1 MDETIYKI
9 ALAGYLHDI
18 GKFAERAH
26 DKNKRATENEEKIPG
41 FFPDEKFIN
50 DNMDL
55 YQPHFKDKYTHK
67 HAVYT
72 AAFIDHLEKILPK
85 QFNKENWG
93 LGDPFMNLAAGHH
106 KPETPMQ
113 WIIAMA
119 DRISSGFERQE
130 FEDYNNE
137 IGVRDYKKTRL
148 LTIFEGIDLNDKW
161 KENLDGYNY
170 RYPLEKL
177 TPETIFPIKH
187 TDSQENLSNKEYS
200 DLFYKFVGSLEKLKH
215 KQTIHIWLEH
225 FDSLFMIYASNIPS
239 ATVGM
244 VIPDISLYDHS
255 KMTSALASSIYLYHM
270 HNNTLEMGKIRDG
283 YDEKKFLIITGDFYG
298 IQDFIFSEGGNTGKA
313 AAKLLRGR
321 SFAVSLISELAA
333 DMLCREIG
341 LTISSIVLNAAGKFT
356 IIAPNT
362 ENTLKGIKEIEE
374 KINDWLIKNFFGE
387 STFGISYIEASYN
400 DFTVENE
407 KFNELMENLSKKTE
421 IRKLTKIDLN
431 KFGGAVENYLDGF
444 NNDLNKK
451 LCPFCGK
458 RPSNKDVENDSIL
471 GEGNKSACN
480 ICRDHIYIGT
490 NLVKSDK
497 IAIATI
503 DANIH
508 GQKLKEPIFGIYQ
521 LFFDISG
528 DLNEM
533 ANDGSL
539 IKYWNISGAING
551 NVSKEITAKFINGYT
566 PKYEEEDNRD
576 SRLLAGEKTEKK
588 KLELIDNIKKGYPK
602 TFLHLAKKSLNKTDK
617 PGEFTGIEALGCL
630 KADVDNL
637 GLIFTCGLKNN
648 NLSRTATMSRQLNYF
663 FSVYLPYILG
673 GHAEFKN
680 IYTVFA
686 GGDDLFLIGPWNKIV
701 DFASF
706 LNNKFK
712 EYVCENQDITISAGI
727 NINKPD
733 KPVLSFSKTAENAL
747 KKSKENYKDSL
758 TLFGEPVKWDEFKKL
773 EEIKIKIQ
781 EWLDLKFINKS
792 MLFRFNN
799 FIELASREKKLKE
812 LDKFNMEDIE
822 CLQWRAKFKYN
833 LIRNIGKDK
842 GFNEQERKDAVKSV
856 EESAEWI
863 EMYAGAMKI
872 SLWQII
878 YNQRR

>member
-26 DKNKRATENEEKIPG
+26 DKNKTAVGNEEKGHG
-41 FFPDEKFIN
+41 FFPDEKFMN

-72 AAFIDHLEKILPK
+72 AAFIDHLEKILPE
-85 QFNKENWG
+85 QFNKGKWG
-93 LGDPFMNLAAGHH
+93 FGDPFMNLAAGHH

-119 DRISSGFERQE
+119 DRISSGFDRQE

-137 IGVRDYKKTRL
+137 IAVRDYKKTRL

-161 KENLDGYNY
+161 KENLDGYDY
-170 RYPLEKL
+170 RYPLKVL
-177 TPETIFPIKH
+177 APETIFPVKY
-187 TDSQENLSNKEYS
+187 TDSKDNLSNEEYS
-200 DLFYKFVGSLEKLKH
+200 NLFFDFVDSLEKLKH
-215 KQTIHIWLEH
+215 KHNIHIWLEH
-225 FDSLFMIYASNIPS
+225 FDSLFMIYASNIPA
-239 ATVGM
+239 ATVGR

-255 KMTSALASSIYLYHM
+255 KITSALASAIYLYHM
-270 HNNTLEMGKIRDG
+270 HNNTLEIGKIRDD
-283 YDEKKFLIITGDFYG
+283 YENKKFLIITGDFYG
-298 IQDFIFSEGGNTGKA
+298 IQDFIFSEGGSTGKA

-362 ENTLKGIKEIEE
+362 ESSLKGVKEVEK
-374 KINDWLIKNFFGE
+374 KINEWLIKNFFGE

-400 DFTVENE
+400 DFTID
-407 KFNELMENLSKKTE
+407 KFDELMENLSKKTE

-431 KFGGAVENYLDGF
+431 KFGGVVENYLDGF

-458 RPSNKDVENDSIL
+458 RPSNKDIENDPFL
-471 GEGNKSACN
+471 GGDKNSACN

-490 NLVKSDK
+490 NLVKNDK
-497 IAIATI
+497 IAILTKN
-503 DANIH
+503 ANIY
-508 GQKLKEPIFGIYQ
+508 GEKLKEPIFDRYQ
-521 LFFDISG
+521 LSFDVSG

-539 IKYWNISGAING
+539 IKYWNISSAING

-566 PKYEEEDNRD
+566 PKYEEEDNKD
-576 SRLLAGEKTEKK
+576 PRLLAGGKTEKK
-588 KLELIDNIKKGYPK
+588 KLELIDYIKEGYPK
-602 TFLHLAKKSLNKTDK
+602 TFSHLAKKSLLNKTDK
-617 PGEFTGIEALGCL
+617 PDKFTGIEALGCL
-630 KADVDNL
+630 KADVDKL
-637 GLIFTCGLKNN
+637 GLIFTCGLQHN

-663 FSVYLPYILG
+663 FSVYLPHILSS
-673 GHAEFKN
+673 HTEFKN

-686 GGDDLFLIGPWNKIV
+686 GGDDLFLIGPWNRIV

-706 LNNKFK
+706 LNDKFR
-712 EYVCENQDITISAGI
+712 EYVCENPDITISAGI
-727 NINKPD
+727 SVNKPD
-733 KPVLSFSKTAENAL
+733 MPVLSFSETAENAL
-747 KKSKENYKDSL
+747 KNSKENSKDSL
-758 TLFGEPVKWDEFKKL
+758 TLFGESVKWHEFKKL
-773 EEIKIKIQ
+773 EEIKHKIE
-781 EWLDLKFINKS
+781 EWLKDKFINKS

-799 FIELASREKKLKE
+799 FIELARQEKKLKV

-833 LIRNIGKDK
+833 LTRNTGNDL
-842 GFNEQERKDAVKSV
+842 NEQERKDAVKKV

-863 EMYAGAMKI
+863 EKYAGAMKI